1 MCPGS
6 RQFAPAPLFTQLVL
20 CTLLDRELPVAAGL
34 RPVCTKTS
42 PNSLGQWFLLLSLPP
57 SILFILQPHLIGA
70 VRTPA
75 GEPVDSAFG
84 FSGSEQGPQDARE
97 QPADSLRTMSLKGQ
111 AGTSQTSPFCP
122 GPSMAK
128 TCQSQIAGS
137 QLSFKALHTR
147 EWPPVEP
154 QSHLSCSFP
163 VPMDLE
169 RSLPDRQMIVNHKS
183 FSEKAAFQECPSPVL
198 ALKWVLFCFVF
209 GTSHR
214 TQELELARRVVEPL
228 SQIPGLLSSPAPT
241 SRPAQG
247 LWQ

>member
-42 PNSLGQWFLLLSLPP
+42 PDSLGQWFLLLSLPP
-57 SILFILQPHLIGA
+57 SILLLQPHLIGA

-111 AGTSQTSPFCP
+111 AGTSQTSHSAQSPAWPRLVSLKSQEVSFLSGPF
-122 GPSMAK
+122 
-128 TCQSQIAGS
+128 
-137 QLSFKALHTR
+137 
-147 EWPPVEP
+147 
-154 QSHLSCSFP
+154 
-163 VPMDLE
+163 
-169 RSLPDRQMIVNHKS
+169 
-183 FSEKAAFQECPSPVL
+183 
-198 ALKWVLFCFVF
+198 
-209 GTSHR
+209 
-214 TQELELARRVVEPL
+214 
-228 SQIPGLLSSPAPT
+228 IPESGLLWSPKVT
-241 SRPAQG
+241 SRALSRCPWIWKGPCQTG
-247 LWQ
+247 R